1 MSVLARNCGR
11 FWQTLGRDMLETWT
25 IKSKIGANPTIVAT
39 WEKRDMSIKPPFTEL
54 EIKKQPG
61 GFYKDNSLPI
71 ALISK
76 GIMVALVLWALVFPA
91 NANGTLGS
99 LNSQLLN
106 VFNQFYI
113 IITGLFVFFLLAV
126 ALTPWGSK
134 VMGREGEKPEFS
146 NFSWFS
152 MMFGAGLGV
161 GLMVFATAEPL
172 SLWGSNPVVVAGDV
186 AGNTEE
192 AIQSAYRYTFAHYGF
207 HAWAIYVVTGLS
219 LAYYA
224 YTRDMPLT
232 IRSAL
237 TPLFGKLMN
246 GFLGHVVDVLGVVA
260 TILGVSVTIGFGV
273 SQFIDGVYAITGMEW
288 IMNMGG
294 DVPTPSKVGLVAGL
308 IVIMGMSII
317 SAVSGVGRGVKYL
330 SNINLVLSLILL
342 LTFVIFGSFAF
353 AMSTYGSAFVDY
365 IINFFS
371 ISFGAY
377 GPQSAAEFAAAIP
390 DNAKPLAD
398 DLFSG
403 ATNAWGAWGG
413 SDGFETFKSGLS
425 GAAAELDEATLAA
438 VYEAGNQ
445 GRQFGWQA
453 GWTTF
458 YWAWWIAFSPF
469 VGLFLARIS
478 KGRSVREF
486 IVGCV
491 FAPAMVCFAWMT
503 ILGATAI
510 DLELTGGAGGAITG
524 ASQTNQLF
532 ATLGVMLEGSSG
544 LLGALTVMCV
554 VLIMTFLVTSAD
566 SGILVMNTIMSGG
579 SQETGI
585 KHRIVWGVILTA
597 VIGTLILA
605 AGEENPMNALRNA
618 MIIGA
623 LPFTMV
629 MGLMM
634 VSLGK
639 ALYRDGL
646 RAKSETPAE

>member
-1 MSVLARNCGR
+1 
-11 FWQTLGRDMLETWT
+11 
-25 IKSKIGANPTIVAT
+25 
-39 WEKRDMSIKPPFTEL
+39 MSIKPPFTDL
-54 EIKKQPG
+54 QIKTQVG
-61 GFYKDNSLPI
+61 GFYHDNSLPI

-99 LNSQLLN
+99 LNSQILA

-113 IITGLFVFFLLAV
+113 LIVGFFAFFLVVVAV
-126 ALTPWGSK
+126 IPSTGRR
-134 VMGREGEKPEFS
+134 VMGTPGESPEFS

-186 AGNTEE
+186 AGNTTE
-192 AIQSAYRYTFAHYGF
+192 AVQSAYRYTFAHYGF
-207 HAWAIYVVTGLS
+207 HAWSIYVVTGLS

-237 TPLFGKLMN
+237 TPLFGPLMN

-273 SQFIDGVYAITGMEW
+273 SQFIDGLYAITGMEW

-294 DVPTPSKVGLVAGL
+294 EVPTPSKVGLVSGL
-308 IVIMGMSII
+308 VVIMGMSIL

-330 SNINLVLSLILL
+330 SNLNLVLSFILL
-342 LTFVIFGSFAF
+342 ATFVIFGSFAF

-365 IINFFS
+365 IIHFVA
-371 ISFGAY
+371 ISFGSY
-377 GPQSAAEFAAAIP
+377 GPQSAETFAAALP
-390 DNAKPLAD
+390 EAAKPLAG
-398 DLFSG
+398 DLMAG

-413 SDGFETFKSGLS
+413 SDGFETFKSGLE

-438 VYEAGNQ
+438 VYAAGND
-445 GRQFGWQA
+445 GRQFGWQS

-478 KGRSVREF
+478 KGRTVREF
-486 IVGCV
+486 IIGCV

-503 ILGATAI
+503 ILGGTAI
-510 DLELTGGAGGAITG
+510 DLELTGSAAGAITG

-532 ATLGVMLEGSSG
+532 ATLAQMIDGG
-544 LLGALTVMCV
+544 LLSALTVMCV

-585 KHRIVWGVILTA
+585 KHRIVWGLILTA

-605 AGEENPMNALRNA
+605 AGENNPMNALKNA

-629 MGLMM
+629 MGLMC
-634 VSLGK
+634 VSLAK
-639 ALYRDGL
+639 ALYRDGI
-646 RAKSETPAE
+646 RDKHSASETQPAE

>member
-1 MSVLARNCGR
+1 
-11 FWQTLGRDMLETWT
+11 
-25 IKSKIGANPTIVAT
+25 
-39 WEKRDMSIKPPFTEL
+39 MSIKPPFTEL
-54 EIKKQPG
+54 EIKKQAA

-106 VFNQFYI
+106 IFNQFYI
-113 IITGLFVFFLLAV
+113 IVVGSFVFFLIAV
-126 ALTPWGSK
+126 AVLPKTGSR
-134 VMGREGEKPEFS
+134 VMGVPGQKPEFS

-172 SLWGSNPVVVAGDV
+172 SLWGSNPVVVAGEV

-192 AIQSAYRYTFAHYGF
+192 SIQSAYRYTFAHYGF

-237 TPLFGKLMN
+237 TPLFGKMMN

-294 DVPTPSKVGLVAGL
+294 EVPTPSKVGLVSGL
-308 IVIMGMSII
+308 IMIMGMSII

-330 SNINLVLSLILL
+330 SNLNLVLSLILL

-353 AMSTYGSAFVDY
+353 AMSTYGSAFIDY
-365 IINFFS
+365 IINFVS

-377 GPQSAAEFAAAIP
+377 GPQSAANFAAALP
-390 DNAKPLAD
+390 ETAKPLAD
-398 DLFSG
+398 DLFAG
-403 ATNAWGAWGG
+403 ATNAWGAWAG
-413 SDGFETFKSGLS
+413 SDGFETFKSGLE

-438 VYEAGNQ
+438 AYEAGNQ

-478 KGRSVREF
+478 KGRTVREF

-491 FAPAMVCFAWMT
+491 FAPALVCFAWMT
-503 ILGATAI
+503 ILGGTAI
-510 DLELTGGAGGAITG
+510 DLELTGGAAGAITG

-532 ATLGVMLEGSSG
+532 ATLGQMIEGG
-544 LLGALTVMCV
+544 LLSALTIMCV

-585 KHRIVWGVILTA
+585 KHRIIWGLILTA

-605 AGEENPMNALRNA
+605 AGENNPMDALKNA

-623 LPFTMV
+623 LPFTVV
-629 MGLMM
+629 MALMCIA
-634 VSLGK
+634 LAK
-639 ALYRDGL
+639 ALYRDGK
-646 RAKSETPAE
+646 REQAGGVIQPAE

>member
-1 MSVLARNCGR
+1 MA
-11 FWQTLGRDMLETWT
+11 
-25 IKSKIGANPTIVAT
+25 P
-39 WEKRDMSIKPPFTEL
+39 KPPFTDVD
-54 EIKKQPG
+54 IKKQVS
-61 GFYKDNSLPI
+61 GFYENNSLPI
-71 ALISK
+71 ALLSK
-76 GIMVALVLWALVFPA
+76 GVMVALVLWALIWPA
-91 NANGTLGS
+91 NANTNLGS
-99 LNSQLLN
+99 LNGYLLG

-113 IITGLFVFFLLAV
+113 IIVGFFAFFLLVV
-126 ALTPWGSK
+126 AILPQSGRK
-134 VMGREGEKPEFS
+134 VMGVPGEKPEFS

-172 SLWGSNPVVVAGDV
+172 GLWGSNPVTVAGEV
-186 AGNTEE
+186 TGKTEE

-207 HAWAIYVVTGLS
+207 HAWSIYVVTGLS

-237 TPLFGKLMN
+237 TPLFGRHVN

-273 SQFIDGVYAITGMEW
+273 SQFIDGVYAITGVEW

-294 DVPTPSKVGLVAGL
+294 EVPVPSKAGL
-308 IVIMGMSII
+308 IAGLLAIMTMSII

-330 SNINLVLSLILL
+330 SNLNLVLSLILL
-342 LTFVIFGSFAF
+342 FTFVFFGSFAF
-353 AMSTYGSAFVDY
+353 AMTTYGTAFIDY

-371 ISFGAY
+371 LSFVSY
-377 GPQSAAEFAAAIP
+377 GPQSADAFAAALP
-390 DNAKPLAD
+390 EAAKPLAA
-398 DLFSG
+398 DLMAG
-403 ATNAWGAWGG
+403 ATGPWG
-413 SDGFETFKSGLS
+413 SFDGFKSGLT
-425 GAAAELDEATLAA
+425 GAAAELDEGTLAA
-438 VYEAGNQ
+438 VYAAGND
-445 GRQFGWQA
+445 GRQFGWQSA
-453 GWTTF
+453 WTTF

-478 KGRSVREF
+478 KGRTVREF
-486 IVGCV
+486 IIGCV
-491 FAPAMVCFAWMT
+491 LAPAMVCFAWMT
-503 ILGATAI
+503 ILGGTAI
-510 DLELTGGAGGAITG
+510 DLELTGTAAGAITG

-532 ATLGVMLEGSSG
+532 ATLGQMISGGLLSG
-544 LLGALTVMCV
+544 LTIMCV

-585 KHRIVWGVILTA
+585 KHRIIWGIILTLVIGSLILTA
-597 VIGTLILA
+597 GKDT
-605 AGEENPMNALRNA
+605 NPMDALKAA

-629 MGLMM
+629 MGLM
-634 VSLGK
+634 VVALSK
-639 ALYRDGL
+639 ALYRDGQ
-646 RAKSETPAE
+646 REKHASQVAAE